1 MKSLSEQALELCWK
15 IEKFPSSELQTET
28 SLAAVNLRKEIL
40 ELEKD
45 ILSTNK
51 HLDKL
56 QNWAGQEPTGPWN
69 KVEIQQ
75 WVLDEIKA
83 SRIIP

>member
-1 MKSLSEQALELCWK
+1 MKSLSERALELCWK
-15 IEKFPSSELQTET
+15 IEKFPSSEHQTET

-40 ELEKD
+40 ELEKY

-56 QNWAGQEPTGPWN
+56 QNWASQEPTGPWN

>member
-1 MKSLSEQALELCWK
+1 MTSLSERALELCWK
-15 IEKFPSSELQTET
+15 IEEFPSSEHQTET

-51 HLDKL
+51 HLDIT
-56 QNWAGQEPTGPWN
+56 P
-69 KVEIQQ
+69 
-75 WVLDEIKA
+75 
-83 SRIIP
+83 